1 MTAIEIREIRDADAS
16 AYIELLRRLD
26 RESTFL
32 LWEPDERTITVDA
45 LLAHMATADRTQR
58 LHLLA
63 TCDDQLVGF
72 LVCIRGAV
80 RRLQHRCDFTMAVV
94 REHQRTGVGAGLLR
108 ATEDWATAN
117 GIRRIE
123 LTVMS
128 HNVAAIALYE
138 RAGFVLEGVKRGA
151 IRVGNAPVDECV
163 MGKAVASPEPTISL

>member
-1 MTAIEIREIRDADAS
+1 MTAIEIREIRVADAS
-16 AYIELLRRLD
+16 AYIELLQRLD

-32 LWEPDERTITVDA
+32 LWEPGERTITVEA
-45 LLAHMATADRTQR
+45 LRAHMETVDRTQR

-63 TCDDQLVGF
+63 TCDDELVGF

-80 RRLQHRCDFTMAVV
+80 RRLRHRCDFTMAVLSG
-94 REHQRTGVGAGLLR
+94 HQRNGVGAGLLQ
-108 ATEDWATAN
+108 ATEVWARAN

-128 HNVAAIALYE
+128 HNLAAIALYE

-151 IRVGNAPVDECV
+151 IQVDDAPVDECV
-163 MGKAVASPEPTISL
+163 MGKTLDG

>member
-1 MTAIEIREIRDADAS
+1 MTAIEIREIRVADAS
-16 AYIELLRRLD
+16 AYIELLQRLD

-32 LWEPDERTITVDA
+32 LWEPGERTITVEA
-45 LLAHMATADRTQR
+45 LRAHMETVDRTQR

-63 TCDDQLVGF
+63 TCDDELVGF

-80 RRLQHRCDFTMAVV
+80 RRLRHRCDFTMAVLSG
-94 REHQRTGVGAGLLR
+94 HQRNGVGAGLLQ
-108 ATEDWATAN
+108 ATEVWARAN

-128 HNVAAIALYE
+128 HNLAAIALYE

-151 IRVGNAPVDECV
+151 IQVDDAPVDECV
-163 MGKAVASPEPTISL
+163 MGKKLDG

>member
-1 MTAIEIREIRDADAS
+1 MTAIEIREIQDADAS
-16 AYIELLRRLD
+16 AYIELLQRLD

-32 LWEPDERTITVDA
+32 LWEPGERTITVEA
-45 LLAHMATADRTQR
+45 LRAHMQTVDRTQR

-80 RRLQHRCDFTMAVV
+80 RRLRHRCDFTMAVAS
-94 REHQRTGVGAGLLR
+94 EHQRKGVGAGLLR
-108 ATEDWATAN
+108 ATEDWAIAN

-128 HNVAAIALYE
+128 HNLGAIALYE
-138 RAGFVLEGVKRGA
+138 KAGFVLEGVKRGA
-151 IRVGNAPVDECV
+151 IQVDDAPVDECV
-163 MGKAVASPEPTISL
+163 MGKTLDG